1 MDNPAGEMPFLDHLE
16 ELRGRIIRAL
26 IAVFVGVGIGLWLV
40 SKYNAVA
47 FLKVPIAP
55 YLPGGKLTIL
65 APTEQ
70 VMIVLKLGVV
80 AGLVL
85 ASPVI
90 LYQLWAFLSP
100 ALYEREKK
108 AMMPALAMGLV
119 LFLFG
124 AWLGWIYGVP
134 LSLKFLLSF
143 QADEFVN
150 QITFNEYFSFVIQVI
165 LAVGISFELPLIM
178 TLLSWIGVMD
188 AKRFSAFRR
197 YAILLNSIAGAI
209 LSPGTDVLSMI
220 VCSLLLIALYE
231 LGVIGAFLVQRRRR
245 KAAEVAG
252 AILLFLLLA
261 GGPRD
266 LHAQNPPLRPPAADS
281 GRARSLPGQ
290 GTRAIDSST
299 AKRLGI
305 PTAPRRKFSEPDS
318 VMQLLLKREGFAV
331 TRFLGDSA
339 ILLPDGEGLFLGGRA
354 ATSRDTSILEAEE
367 IRYNDARCLLAA
379 KGEPRMFE
387 GGRGGK
393 ILVGREMKFDTCQE
407 RGVIGEALTT
417 FDDGGANWFLRG
429 NLAVDSTGKRLYAA
443 HSEFTSCDL
452 PEPHYHFQSGQVKW
466 VSQSV
471 LVARPAVLYVRDV
484 PIVWLPFLF
493 QDTKLGRRSGILIPN
508 FGFNDIV
515 RPTRSYNRQVTNIG
529 YYWAPNDYLDATVR
543 LDWYANRY
551 MRYGGQFRY
560 RWRDRFVDGDFAIDQ
575 ERQNGGGRSTN
586 IRWGHNQQF
595 DNATSLRLN
604 FNYSGNTSVLQG
616 NTVDPLRS
624 VQQITSSLNL
634 TKRFRWGSTTLG
646 GTRNQTLSDGSV
658 RMSLPTLTLTPNP
671 FGIGQHITWSPS
683 FTLTNDVATNQP
695 SAAQFA
701 VFPGRVDSL
710 VATSR
715 SRNTTMNL
723 TTPLRIGGFN
733 WANTVAYQDRMDV
746 GRRTLTQR
754 IPDLSTPDPND
765 SVTVTTVRQGD
776 FQSGLNW
783 DTGINL
789 PILFQQTFKI
799 TPTLGITNISSGN
812 PFLLRNAA
820 TNGQWVQQGKKLQLS
835 LAIGPQLF
843 GFINRGIGPVV
854 RFRHNIQPLFNLQ
867 YSPKAL
873 LSEEYARA
881 LSGSAGSAIPRE
893 TAANLTASLSLSQ
906 SLSGKLRPVAG
917 DTNTDDKNWR
927 KIALLQLTTSQLA
940 YDFEQAKLPGRT
952 GWTTPAITNSLQSD
966 LIRGFQLSLTHD
978 LWQGQVGTDTAK
990 FSPFLSNVQANFSL
1004 SGGTFRSLA
1013 VLLGLARKVDPR
1025 AQRDTTPPPAASYFG
1040 STSRRFRPG
1049 SFNSSD
1055 ALAGLS
1061 GRGFTAS
1068 VTYSLQRKRPTGNT
1082 VGSINTDPNSIFLQP
1097 LNLVTGNQS
1106 NIGLNTSFSPT
1117 PAWNVSWQ
1125 TQYNV
1130 TASRFESQQIR
1141 LQRDLHDWTASF
1153 DFAKTA
1159 TGNFA
1164 LFFTVTLKPLPDV
1177 KFDYNQTTL
1186 RPR

>member
-1 MDNPAGEMPFLDHLE
+1 MPFLDHLE

-26 IAVFVGVGIGLWLV
+26 IAVIVGVGIGLWLV
-40 SKYNAVA
+40 GKYNAVA
-47 FLKVPIAP
+47 LLKVPIAP

-80 AGLVL
+80 IGLVL

-100 ALYEREKK
+100 ALYAREKK
-108 AMMPALAMGLV
+108 AMMPALAAGLV

-124 AWLGWIYGVP
+124 AWLGWSYGVP
-134 LSLKFLLSF
+134 LSLNFLLSF
-143 QADEFVN
+143 QANEFVN
-150 QITFNEYFSFVIQVI
+150 QITFDAYFSFVIQVI

-178 TLLSWIGVMD
+178 TLLAWVGVMD

-197 YAILLNSIAGAI
+197 YAILLNCIAGAI
-209 LSPGTDVLSMI
+209 LSPGTDVVSMI
-220 VCSLLLIALYE
+220 VTSVMLILLYE
-231 LGVIGAFLVQRRRR
+231 LGVAGAFVVQKRRR
-245 KAAEVAG
+245 KAAQVAG
-252 AILLFLLLA
+252 AVILFCLLA

-266 LHAQNPPLRPPAADS
+266 LHAQNPPFRPPTADS
-281 GRARSLPGQ
+281 GRARTLPGQ
-290 GTRAIDSST
+290 AARAIDSST
-299 AKRLGI
+299 AKRLGL

-318 VMQLLLKREGFAV
+318 VMQALLRRKGYAA

-339 ILLPDGEGLFLGGRA
+339 TLLPGGEGLFLGGRA
-354 ATSRDTSILEAEE
+354 ATSRDGSVLEAEA
-367 IRYNDARCLLAA
+367 IRYSDARCELSG
-379 KGEPRMFE
+379 KGDPRMFE
-387 GGRGGK
+387 SGVGGK
-393 ILVGREMKFDTCQE
+393 ILVGREMTFDTCHE

-417 FDDGGANWFLRG
+417 FDDAGANWFLRG

-452 PEPHYHFQSGQVKW
+452 PEAHYHFQAGQVKW

-471 LVARPAVLYVRDV
+471 LVARPAVLYIRDV

-529 YYWAPNDYLDATVR
+529 YYWAPNDYIDATVR
-543 LDWYANRY
+543 IDWFANRY
-551 MRYGGQFRY
+551 MQYGGNFRY
-560 RWRDRFVDGDFAIDQ
+560 RWRDRFVDGDLAIDQ
-575 ERQNGGGRSTN
+575 QRQSGGGSSSN
-586 IRWGHNQQF
+586 LRWSHNQQF

-604 FNYSGNTSVLQG
+604 FNYVSDTRVLQG
-616 NTVDPLRS
+616 NTVDPLLS
-624 VQQITSSLNL
+624 TQLISSSLNL
-634 TKRFRWGSTTLG
+634 NKRFSWGQATLG
-646 GTRNQTLSDGSV
+646 GTRRQTLSNGSV
-658 RMSLPTLTLTPNP
+658 TMSLPTLTISPKAFQ
-671 FGIGQHITWSPS
+671 FGAHITWSPS
-683 FTLTNDVATNQP
+683 FNLANDLDLKKVIPAELVVAAGRIDTLLTT
-695 SAAQFA
+695 
-701 VFPGRVDSL
+701 G
-710 VATSR
+710 R
-715 SRNTTMNL
+715 SRRTSMTL
-723 TTPLRIGGFN
+723 GTPLTLGRFN
-733 WANTVAYQDRMDV
+733 WNNTLSYDDRQDAQ
-746 GRRTLTQR
+746 RRTVSQR
-754 IPDLSTPDPND
+754 VPDSSTAEPND
-765 SVTVTTVRQGD
+765 SVTVTTIRAGD

-789 PILFQQTFKI
+789 PILFQQTLKV
-799 TPTLGITNISSGN
+799 TPTLGITNISSAG

-820 TNGQWVQQGKKLQLS
+820 TNGQWVQQGKKLQLGV
-835 LAIGPQLF
+835 AVRPQLF

-854 RFRHNIQPLFNLQ
+854 RFRHSIQPQFNVQ
-867 YSPKAL
+867 YSPTAML
-873 LSEEYARA
+873 AEEYARA
-881 LSGSAGSAIPRE
+881 VSGSSGATVLRE
-893 TAANLTASLSLSQ
+893 TPATLTASVSLQ
-906 SLSGKLRPVAG
+906 QTLSGKLRPMAG
-917 DTNTDDKNWR
+917 DTNTDDRNWR
-927 KIALLQLTTSQLA
+927 KISLLDISTSSVA
-940 YDFEQAKLPGRT
+940 YDFEQAKLPGRS
-952 GWTTPAITNSLQSD
+952 GWTTAALTNSLQSE
-966 LIRGFQLSLTHD
+966 LIRGFSLSLTHD

-990 FSPFLSNVQANFSL
+990 FSPFLSNVQASMSL

-1013 VLLGLARKVDPR
+1013 VLFGLARKVDPR
-1025 AQRDTTPPPAASYFG
+1025 AQRDTTPPPTSYVG
-1040 STSRRFRPG
+1040 SSSRRFRPG
-1049 SFNSSD
+1049 SFANSD

-1061 GRGFTAS
+1061 GRGFTAA
-1068 VTYSLQRKRPTGNT
+1068 VTYSLQRKRPTGTT
-1082 VGSINTDPNSIFLQP
+1082 VGSVNTDPTDIFARP
-1097 LNLVTGNQS
+1097 INLVTGNQS

-1117 PAWNVSWQ
+1117 RYWNVSWQ